1 MNYTSLKA
9 NVEEICEQTFTAD
22 QHALF
27 AQQAEQKIFNS
38 VDLPAMR
45 NVDSGPL
52 TATNKL
58 YTTPDGYL
66 YTYSIAVISSSTT
79 NYLLNKDVN
88 FLRDAYPVNTSAKYG
103 LPKFYAYHSTSGSN
117 VKLMLAPT
125 PDQNYE
131 IEHIYAKYP
140 TSIVTAG
147 GTYLGDNFDT
157 ALLNGALVE
166 AIRFQKGEPDII
178 QNYEKMFLYSLTLL
192 KGVGDGKLKQDY
204 YRSGQIKQGVS

>member
-9 NVEEICEQTFTAD
+9 NIADVCENTFTDD
-22 QHALF
+22 QFALF
-27 AQQAEQKIFNS
+27 AQQAEQKIFNT
-38 VDLPAMR
+38 VDLPVMR

-66 YTYSIAVISSSTT
+66 YTYSLAILSSSTT
-79 NYLLNKDVN
+79 NYVLNKDVN
-88 FLRDAYPVNTSAKYG
+88 FLREAYPVNTSAKYG
-103 LPKFYAYHSTSGSN
+103 LPRFYAYHSTSGN
-117 VKLMLAPT
+117 KIKLMFAPT
-125 PDQNYE
+125 PDQNYD

-157 ALLNGALVE
+157 ALLNGALIE
-166 AIRFQKGEPDII
+166 AIRFMKGEPDMVAL
-178 QNYEKMFLYSLTLL
+178 YEKHYLQAITLL
-192 KGVGDGKLKQDY
+192 KNASDGKLRQDV
-204 YRSGQIKQGVS
+204 YRSGQVKNPVS

>member
-9 NVEEICEQTFTAD
+9 NIADVCENTFTDD
-22 QHALF
+22 QFALF
-27 AQQAEQKIFNS
+27 AQQAEQKIFNT
-38 VDLPAMR
+38 VDLPVMR

-66 YTYSIAVISSSTT
+66 YTYSLAIISSSTT
-79 NYLLNKDVN
+79 NYVLNKDVN
-88 FLRDAYPVNTSAKYG
+88 FLREAYPVNTSAKYG
-103 LPKFYAYHSTSGSN
+103 LPRFYAYHSTSGN
-117 VKLMLAPT
+117 KIKLMFAPT

-157 ALLNGALVE
+157 ALLNGALIE
-166 AIRFQKGEPDII
+166 AIRFMKGEPDMVAL
-178 QNYEKMFLYSLTLL
+178 YEKHYLQAITLL
-192 KGVGDGKLKQDY
+192 KNTSSGKLRQDV
-204 YRSGQIKQGVS
+204 YRSGQVKNPVG

>member
-1 MNYTSLKA
+1 MNYTSLKTNIA
-9 NVEEICEQTFTAD
+9 DICENTFTDD
-22 QHALF
+22 QFALF
-27 AQQAEQKIFNS
+27 AQQAEQKIFNT
-38 VDLPAMR
+38 VDLPVMR

-66 YTYSIAVISSSTT
+66 YTYSLAIISSSTT
-79 NYLLNKDVN
+79 NYVLNKDVN
-88 FLRDAYPVNTSAKYG
+88 FLREAYPVNTSAKYG
-103 LPKFYAYHSTSGSN
+103 LPRFYAYHSTSGN
-117 VKLMLAPT
+117 KIKLMFAPT

-166 AIRFQKGEPDII
+166 AIRFMKGEADMVAL
-178 QNYEKMFLYSLTLL
+178 YEKNYLQAIALL
-192 KGVGDGKLKQDY
+192 KNTSEGKLRQDV
-204 YRSGQIKQGVS
+204 YRSGQARNPVS

>member
-1 MNYTSLKA
+1 MNYTNLKT
-9 NVEEICEQTFTAD
+9 NIEDICETSFSDDQLAMFT
-22 QHALF
+22 
-27 AQQAEQKIFNS
+27 QQAEQKIFNT
-38 VDLPAMR
+38 VELPSMR
-45 NVDSGPL
+45 TVDSGPL

-58 YTTPDGYL
+58 YTTPDGYI

-103 LPKFYAYHSTSGSN
+103 LPKFYAYHSTSGSK
-117 VKLMLAPT
+117 VKLMFAPT

-157 ALLNGALVE
+157 ALLNGALIE
-166 AIRFQKGEPDII
+166 AIRFQKGEPDVI
-178 QNYEKMFLYSLTLL
+178 QNYEKLYLQSIGLL
-192 KGVGDGKLKQDY
+192 KNTIDGKLRQDN
-204 YRSGQIKQGVS
+204 YRSGQYKQGDG

>member
-1 MNYTSLKA
+1 MNYTSLKTNIA
-9 NVEEICEQTFTAD
+9 DICENTFTDD
-22 QHALF
+22 QFALF
-27 AQQAEQKIFNS
+27 AQQAEQKIFNT
-38 VDLPAMR
+38 VDLPVMR

-66 YTYSIAVISSSTT
+66 YTYSLAILSSSTT
-79 NYLLNKDVN
+79 NYVLNKDVN
-88 FLRDAYPVNTSAKYG
+88 FLREAYPVNTSAKYG
-103 LPKFYAYHSTSGSN
+103 LPRFYAYHSTSGN
-117 VKLMLAPT
+117 KIKLMFAPT

-166 AIRFQKGEPDII
+166 AIRFMKGEADMVAL
-178 QNYEKMFLYSLTLL
+178 YEKNYLQAIALL
-192 KGVGDGKLKQDY
+192 KNTSEGKLRQDV
-204 YRSGQIKQGVS
+204 YRSGQARNPVS

>member
-1 MNYTSLKA
+1 MNYTSLKTNIA
-9 NVEEICEQTFTAD
+9 DICENTFTDD
-22 QHALF
+22 QFALF
-27 AQQAEQKIFNS
+27 AQQAEQKIFNT
-38 VDLPAMR
+38 VDLPVMR

-66 YTYSIAVISSSTT
+66 YTYSLAIISSSTT
-79 NYLLNKDVN
+79 NYVLNKDVN
-88 FLRDAYPVNTSAKYG
+88 FLREAYPVNTSAKYG
-103 LPKFYAYHSTSGSN
+103 LPKFYAYHSTSGN
-117 VKLMLAPT
+117 KIKLMFAPT

-166 AIRFQKGEPDII
+166 AIRFMKGEADMVAL
-178 QNYEKMFLYSLTLL
+178 YEKHYLQAITLL
-192 KGVGDGKLKQDY
+192 KNTSDGKLRQDV
-204 YRSGQIKQGVS
+204 YRSGQVKNPVG

>member
-9 NVEEICEQTFTAD
+9 NIADVCENTFTDD
-22 QHALF
+22 QFALF
-27 AQQAEQKIFNS
+27 AQQAEQKIFNT
-38 VDLPAMR
+38 VDLPVMR

-66 YTYSIAVISSSTT
+66 YTYSLAILSSSTT
-79 NYLLNKDVN
+79 NYVLNKDVN
-88 FLRDAYPVNTSAKYG
+88 FLREAYPVNTSAKYG
-103 LPKFYAYHSTSGSN
+103 LPRFYAYHSTSGN
-117 VKLMLAPT
+117 KIKLMLAPT

-157 ALLNGALVE
+157 ALLNGVLME
-166 AIRFQKGEPDII
+166 AIRFMKGEPDMVAM
-178 QNYEKMFLYSLTLL
+178 YEKRYLQAITLL
-192 KGVGDGKLKQDY
+192 KRSSDGQLRQDY
-204 YRSGQIKQGVS
+204 YRSGQYRMPVS

>member
-9 NVEEICEQTFTAD
+9 NIADVCENTFTDD
-22 QHALF
+22 QFALF
-27 AQQAEQKIFNS
+27 AQQAEQKIFNT
-38 VDLPAMR
+38 VDLPVMR

-66 YTYSIAVISSSTT
+66 YTYSLAILSSSTT
-79 NYLLNKDVN
+79 NYVLNKDVN
-88 FLRDAYPVNTSAKYG
+88 FLREAYPVNTSAKYG
-103 LPKFYAYHSTSGSN
+103 LPRFYAYHSTSGN
-117 VKLMLAPT
+117 KIKLMFAPT

-166 AIRFQKGEPDII
+166 AIRFMKGEADMVAL
-178 QNYEKMFLYSLTLL
+178 YEKNYLQAIALL
-192 KGVGDGKLKQDY
+192 KNTSEGKLRQDV
-204 YRSGQIKQGVS
+204 YRSGQARNPVS

>member
-9 NVEEICEQTFTAD
+9 NIADVCENTFTDD
-22 QHALF
+22 QFALF
-27 AQQAEQKIFNS
+27 AQQAEQKIFNT
-38 VDLPAMR
+38 VDLPVMR

-66 YTYSIAVISSSTT
+66 YTYSLAILSSSTT
-79 NYLLNKDVN
+79 NYVLNKDVN
-88 FLRDAYPVNTSAKYG
+88 FLREAYPVNTSAKYG
-103 LPKFYAYHSTSGSN
+103 LPRFYAYHSTSGN
-117 VKLMLAPT
+117 KIKLMFAPT

-131 IEHIYAKYP
+131 IEHVYAKYP

-166 AIRFQKGEPDII
+166 AIRFMKGEADMVAL
-178 QNYEKMFLYSLTLL
+178 YEKNYLQAIALL
-192 KGVGDGKLKQDY
+192 KNTSEGKLRQDV
-204 YRSGQIKQGVS
+204 YRSGQARNPVS

>member
-1 MNYTSLKA
+1 MNYTNLKT
-9 NVEEICEQTFTAD
+9 NIEDICETSFSDDQLAMFT
-22 QHALF
+22 
-27 AQQAEQKIFNS
+27 QQAEQKIFNT
-38 VDLPAMR
+38 VELPSMR
-45 NVDSGPL
+45 TVDSGPL

-58 YTTPDGYL
+58 YTTPDGYI

-103 LPKFYAYHSTSGSN
+103 LPKFYAYHSTSGSK
-117 VKLMLAPT
+117 VKLMFAPT

-157 ALLNGALVE
+157 ALLNGALIE
-166 AIRFQKGEPDII
+166 AIRFQKGEPDVI
-178 QNYEKMFLYSLTLL
+178 QNYEKLYIQAIGLL
-192 KGVGDGKLKQDY
+192 KNTIDGKLRQDN
-204 YRSGQIKQGVS
+204 YRSGQYKQDRG